1 MNREKLL
8 GLAVC
13 FAVVSLGTFAQDEVS
28 STGKMIEASHME
40 FSDMRKAAS
49 SEPTVFEILS
59 CPEGTVV
66 GGSYEQSAQ
75 YVGYQNA
82 DMGRAETKTRFYQS
96 FSGCYY
102 NINAI
107 RFVGM
112 FSYYDNSDPQNPN
125 WVGCSERGGID
136 PETHKMTE
144 PIKLEVKFYKR
155 GKDGMPGEVV
165 FDKIV
170 EAIGEYNKIV
180 YEKDKPLYN
189 FTIDLG
195 EDLKLEN
202 GFFSVAAADLGDK
215 PSCWLSLFCA
225 SSVPFK
231 GYLQIDG
238 GELYEAW
245 MPMCF
250 CLKSDGTPAAT
261 KAMKVEDV
269 YLPSSTAKGKYEK
282 VRVMLT
288 NVGSSVVNDTKL
300 ELWAG
305 GNLVAT
311 ETVDA
316 PITALGGSYNYMF
329 KSRIDCS
336 APGVNSFEIRNVTP
350 GDEYLSNQSYYFET
364 YNDVEKNHCQSKS
377 SSDKYEKITAV
388 KIGDINCE
396 SQGTNYTD
404 NRDMK
409 TAIKAGQKLTLEVKH
424 NAPYCM
430 VWVDWNDN
438 GAFDEE
444 NECIGL
450 LKNGK
455 IDMQIP
461 EGNTTPGEKLM
472 RIIASKNLPSPC
484 GEYDYGETED
494 YTLVVEYNSNA
505 AVMKCNI
512 ETIDVVV
519 PANSTKE
526 VTLEFGNEGVGR
538 RLEGTI
544 TNSYIL
550 PQYPSSNYVFDKDN
564 DDMEA
569 PKMVMAKTPQVA
581 ANEPAE
587 SSNTSYTMRYDHG
600 LKSSVAL
607 TSNTTAIYAQYYPGE
622 MLENV
627 VGMFIESIDINIATA
642 PKKTTVQ
649 IFDQN
654 TQTTSGELLYSQ
666 EFTPKS
672 NAWNH
677 IDLTRQVEITGRDLW
692 VGVKFEGI
700 DPNSYCI
707 GTDLSPALRGY
718 GDIVNV
724 GGDRWWSLGDLG
736 IESNFCLR
744 TNIGGKA
751 APAVSWL
758 SMDNPKFFA
767 TPGSTGSVKLM
778 LNTNGLTDGLYESM
792 LYVKTNDE
800 LASLV
805 RIPVYM
811 TCGDAAQSISKTKME
826 KARLSFSDNTV
837 KVESDNRI
845 SRISLTD
852 LACRSRRTSNAD
864 GNYAEVR
871 VDGLHHGV
879 YILDIQYAD
888 GSHEAVKIPVMA
900 K

>member
-1 MNREKLL
+1 M
-8 GLAVC
+8 C
-13 FAVVSLGTFAQDEVS
+13 FAVSLGAFAQDEVNN
-28 STGKMIEASHME
+28 TGKKIEASHME
-40 FSDMRKAAS
+40 FSDTRKAAS
-49 SEPTVFEILS
+49 NEPTVFEILS

-82 DMGRAETKTRFYQS
+82 DMGRVETKTRFYQS

-102 NINAI
+102 NINAL
-107 RFVGM
+107 RFIGM
-112 FSYYDNSDPQNPN
+112 FSYYDNSDPMHPD
-125 WVGCSERGGID
+125 WVGCSERGGIA

-155 GKDGMPGEVV
+155 GKDGLPGEVV
-165 FDKIV
+165 YEKIID
-170 EAIGEYNKIV
+170 AIGNYNKII
-180 YEKDKPLYN
+180 YEKDKPLYE
-189 FTIDLG
+189 FTINLG
-195 EDLKLEN
+195 EDIKLEN
-202 GFFSVAAADLGDK
+202 GFFSIAAADLGDK

-225 SSVPFK
+225 SSVPYK
-231 GYLQIDG
+231 GYLQIDDAK
-238 GELYEAW
+238 LYEAW

-269 YLPSSTAKGKYEK
+269 YLPSATAKGKHEK

-288 NVGSSVVNDTKL
+288 NVGATEVNDTKL

-305 GNLVAT
+305 DNLVAT

-316 PITALGGSYNYMF
+316 TIPALGGSYNYMF

-336 APGVNSFEIRNVTP
+336 APGANSFEIRNVTP
-350 GDEYLSNQSYYFET
+350 GDEYIANQSCYFET
-364 YNDVEKNHCQSKS
+364 YNDVTKTHCQSQSTTSKF
-377 SSDKYEKITAV
+377 EKITSV
-388 KIGDINCE
+388 KLGDINCE
-396 SQGTNYTD
+396 SQGSCYTD

-409 TAIKAGQKLTLEVKH
+409 TTIKAGEKLTLEVKH

-430 VWVDWNDN
+430 AWVDWNDN

-450 LKNGK
+450 LKDGK
-455 IDMQIP
+455 IDIQIP
-461 EGNTTPGEKLM
+461 EGNVAPGEKLL
-472 RIIASKNLPSPC
+472 RIIASKYMPSPC

-494 YTLVVEYNSNA
+494 YTVVVEYNNNA
-505 AVMKCNI
+505 AVMKCNV
-512 ETIDVVV
+512 ETIDEVV

-526 VTLEFGNEGVGR
+526 LTLEFGNEGAGR

-550 PQYPSSNYVFDKDN
+550 PQYPSSNYVFDKDKDN
-564 DDMEA
+564 LTA
-569 PKMVMAKTPQVA
+569 PKMVMAKAPQAA

-587 SSNTSYTMRYDHG
+587 SENTSYTMRYDHG
-600 LKSSVAL
+600 LKNHVAL
-607 TSNTTAIYAQYYPGE
+607 TSNSTATYAQYYPAE

-627 VGMFIESIDINIATA
+627 SGMFVESIDINIATA

-654 TQTTSGELLYSQ
+654 TQTRSGKLLYSQ

-672 NAWNH
+672 NSWNH

-700 DPNSYCI
+700 DPSSYCI
-707 GTDLSPALRGY
+707 GTDQSPALRGY

-751 APAVSWL
+751 APAVNWL

-767 TPGSTGSVKLM
+767 TPGNTGEVKVT
-778 LNTNGLTDGLYESM
+778 LNTAGLPEGLYESV
-792 LYVKTNDE
+792 LYVNTNDE

-805 RIPVYM
+805 RIPVFL
-811 TCGDAAQSISKTKME
+811 TCGDVVNSINKTKME
-826 KARLSFSDNTV
+826 KASLSFSDNTI
-837 KVESDNRI
+837 KVTSDNRI
-845 SRISLTD
+845 ARINLTD
-852 LACRSRRTSNAD
+852 LACRTRRTSNAA
-864 GNYAEVR
+864 GNYAEMQVG
-871 VDGLHHGV
+871 GLHNGI

-888 GSHEAVKIPVMA
+888 GSHEAVKIPVMT